1 MWIWAL
7 RNSSWPHVTGL
18 LVVSCCLCIG
28 CGVEFWAEVWDASS
42 YRGEECACRVEEE
55 SNTSVEPPAA
65 PTQEAQKL
73 TSPAVATPA
82 PASTVS
88 VLASLLVQMKNR
100 QATEAEMRPIVDAMA
115 QLLAAGSAPVM
126 LPNPTTPASPP
137 PAKNDVSQATSSA
150 PAVPAAS
157 PAVKTETSS
166 PGPHTSA
173 PAHAMTQACNS
184 KSHAS
189 EYKAFTRFIESNANA
204 TELRKAFEPDPE

>member
-1 MWIWAL
+1 MQAPTTAKSVL
-7 RNSSWPHVTGL
+7 
-18 LVVSCCLCIG
+18 
-28 CGVEFWAEVWDASS
+28 AAS
-42 YRGEECACRVEEE
+42 EEDP
-55 SNTSVEPPAA
+55 NTSVEPPAA

-100 QATEAEMRPIVDAMA
+100 IVDAMA

-204 TELRKAFEPDPE
+204 TDLRKAFEPDPELL